1 MFSDFQD
8 LITAKTQ
15 KMLNSE
21 WVVRVH
27 ATYVQIWPPVSF
39 LYCLS
44 LSLSLQLV
52 SKLLGPKETANIE
65 RLLWGGKRSNFIE
78 IYAKLLFRSFN
89 LLTSKHF

>member
-27 ATYVQIWPPVSF
+27 ATYVQIWPLVSF

-44 LSLSLQLV
+44 LSLCSLYPNSWVQKKQPTL
-52 SKLLGPKETANIE
+52 SDYSGGERGPI
-65 RLLWGGKRSNFIE
+65 L
-78 IYAKLLFRSFN
+78 
-89 LLTSKHF
+89 

>member
-27 ATYVQIWPPVSF
+27 AMYVQIWPLVSF

-44 LSLSLQLV
+44 LSLSAACIQTPG
-52 SKLLGPKETANIE
+52 SKRNSQHWATTL
-65 RLLWGGKRSNFIE
+65 GGKEVQFYR
-78 IYAKLLFRSFN
+78 N
-89 LLTSKHF
+89 LCKIALPLI